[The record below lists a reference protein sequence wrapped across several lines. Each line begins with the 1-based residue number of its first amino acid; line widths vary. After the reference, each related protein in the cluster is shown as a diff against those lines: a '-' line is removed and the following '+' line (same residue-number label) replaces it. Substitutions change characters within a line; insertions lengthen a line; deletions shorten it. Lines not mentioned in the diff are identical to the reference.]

1 MTQAT
6 RYNSTAGGLT
16 FENLPQDSLLIK
28 LSGSWKLDNDLPSAS
43 EVEKRLETGPSVRQ
57 IRFDAGEL
65 QEWDSGLLTFLTK
78 IRDLSKQKTVRL
90 DHDGLPEGARRLLL
104 LASAVPEKKDT
115 GKDHV
120 REPVLTRIGSLV
132 IEAGRSSKD
141 MLAFIGDA
149 TLAFLKFLGGRARF
163 RRSDL
168 ILIIQECG
176 VDALPIVSLI
186 SVLIGLILA
195 FMGAVQLKLFG
206 AEIYIA
212 SLVAIGMTREMGA
225 MMAAIIMSGRTGA
238 AFAAQLGTMQVNEEI
253 DALKTMGVAEFLV
266 LPRLLALVLMMPLLC
281 IYADLV
287 GIIGGFIVGV
297 GAFDITYT
305 QYLEQTILA
314 LNLRHILIGVVKS
327 GVFGV
332 LIAVS
337 GCLRGM
343 QCGRSATEVLIAVSG
358 CLRGMQCGRSATE
371 VGYAATSAVVTAIV
385 WIIVT
390 DGLFAVITNVLK
402 I

>member
-16 FENLPQDSLLIK
+16 FENLPEDSLLIK
-28 LSGSWKLDNDLPSAS
+28 LSGSWKLDNDLPSVA

-57 IRFDAGEL
+57 IRFDAGDL
-65 QEWDSGLLTFLTK
+65 KEWDSGLLTFLTK
-78 IRDLSKQKTVRL
+78 IRDLSKLKTVRL

-120 REPVLTRIGSLV
+120 REPVLTRIGSQV
-132 IEAGRSSKD
+132 IEAVRSSKE
-141 MLAFIGDA
+141 MLEFIGDA
-149 TLAFLKFLGGRARF
+149 TLAFLKFLSGRARF

-195 FMGAVQLKLFG
+195 FVGAVQLKLFG

-225 MMAAIIMSGRTGA
+225 MMAAIIMAGRTGA

-253 DALKTMGVAEFLV
+253 DALKTLGVAPMEFLV

-287 GIIGGFIVGV
+287 GIIGGFIVAV

-314 LNLRHILIGVVKS
+314 LNLRHILIGVAKS
-327 GVFGV
+327 GVFG
-332 LIAVS
+332 I
-337 GCLRGM
+337 
-343 QCGRSATEVLIAVSG
+343 LIAVSG